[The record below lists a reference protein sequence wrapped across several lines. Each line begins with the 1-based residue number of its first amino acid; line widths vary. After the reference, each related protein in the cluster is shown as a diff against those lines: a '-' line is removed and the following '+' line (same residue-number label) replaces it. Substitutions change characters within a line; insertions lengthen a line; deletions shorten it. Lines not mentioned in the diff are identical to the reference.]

1 MQRHLFK
8 LVLFTV
14 FALLANASVW
24 AQYNQES
31 VTEKNFDESALFFQ
45 SSFLNTFGLERYQD
59 ISVGLIDEPF
69 LNLQLNPALLPNL
82 GNRHAYLYV
91 DFRGERT
98 ESIDR
103 RIVYPLYA
111 DVAFSS
117 TILPDVRGR
126 TEAGNEPEP
135 FLSLGALAYPFGKSQ
150 HFLIGGTL
158 QLIHEKTPFY
168 TTPYWIYYGRFG
180 VDAFGN
186 NAAERSDIP
195 IIDRQSGTDE
205 MFVDGQLYS
214 GYAGIQ
220 LSDQLSAGVSLNGV
234 NFDRDGEYLFA
245 NRSPFGTVDPWRSQN
260 YNSRERSQNYS
271 HIDLNG
277 GIQYHFLAGWSA
289 GVKIGQL
296 DGDAAQVFN
305 SVDSS
310 RYDYDQTQSPNNR
323 SHNYNRF
330 ITNQRWDQDGQTRYA
345 RFNLQGRIGKNARV
359 RSYFRLAKTDID
371 VLNQSTIS
379 DTGFYESH
387 YVWNADDEY
396 SSRFNSAFSDVR
408 SGSGTRDYT
417 AQQGLINFEW
427 QLTSKNTLT
436 TGLYYSRNH
445 QEIFTSEPVVS
456 SRFSEG
462 FSYSSNYNPDTSF
475 HSNSLAEDKEV
486 EWNYDATTWSVQ
498 IPVLSYFQLNDR
510 WLVMVGVNH
519 VEKSWDIREQTT
531 AFFNERVSMENGVM
545 RTERNFAERY
555 TQPRQRRS
563 EEFTDVITSIEA
575 RLSDQFKVNLLIN
588 PDFKDSF
595 RIAQWWL
602 TFKTTL

>member
-1 MQRHLFK
+1 MRKHLFK
-8 LVLFTV
+8 FILYAV
-14 FALLANASVW
+14 FALIGAPVS
-24 AQYNQES
+24 AQYNPES

-45 SSFLNTFGLERYQD
+45 SSFLNTFGLERYRD

-82 GNRHAYLYV
+82 GGRHAYFYL
-91 DFRGERT
+91 DFREERR
-98 ESIDR
+98 ESLER
-103 RIVYPLYA
+103 GIVYPVYD
-111 DVAFSS
+111 DVRLSS
-117 TILPDVRGR
+117 TILPDARGGNNAR
-126 TEAGNEPEP
+126 NEPEP
-135 FLSLGALAYPFGKSQ
+135 FLSLGALTYPFGKSQ
-150 HFLIGGTL
+150 RFLVGGTL
-158 QLIHEKTPFY
+158 QLIHKKAPFY

-180 VDAFGN
+180 YDAFGN
-186 NAAERSDIP
+186 AAAERSDIP
-195 IIDRQSGTDE
+195 IIDRQSGADE
-205 MFVDGQLYS
+205 LFVDGQLYS

-220 LSDQLSAGVSLNGV
+220 LSDQLSVGASLNGV

-245 NRSPFGTVDPWRSQN
+245 NRSPFGTVDPWRYQN
-260 YNSRERSQNYS
+260 YNSRNRSQDYS

-310 RYDYDQTQSPNNR
+310 RYDNVQTASSDNR

-330 ITNQRWDQDGQTRYA
+330 ITNQQWNQDGQTRYA
-345 RFNLQGRIGKNARV
+345 RLNLQGRLGKNARM
-359 RSYFRLAKTDID
+359 RAYFRLSKTDID
-371 VLNQSTIS
+371 LRNQSAIS
-379 DTGFYESH
+379 DTGFYDSH

-408 SGSGTRDYT
+408 SGSGARDYNS
-417 AQQGLINFEW
+417 QQGLVNFEW

-436 TGLYYSRNH
+436 TGIYYSRNH

-462 FSYSSNYNPDTSF
+462 FSYSSSYNPDTSF
-475 HSNSLAEDKEV
+475 HSNRLAEDKEV
-486 EWNYDATTWSVQ
+486 AWNYDATTWTVQ
-498 IPVLSYFQLNDR
+498 IPVFSYFQLNDR
-510 WLVMVGVNH
+510 WRLMVGVNH
-519 VEKSWDIREQTT
+519 VEKSWDIKEQTT
-531 AFFNERVSMENGVM
+531 AFFNERFTEENGET

-555 TQPRQRRS
+555 TQPRQRRT

-575 RLSDQFKVNLLIN
+575 RLSDQFRVNLLID